1 MRRTALPLFAVALLA
16 LAACGDMRW
25 AREGGDEAAL
35 AEDLAACRR
44 LAQSKVGNF
53 GAPGPG
59 DPRFGITGPSQA
71 DLRMQEAQA
80 AGQCMR
86 GKGYSLVPAG
96 K

>member
-1 MRRTALPLFAVALLA
+1 MRRKVLPLFAVALLA
-16 LAACGDMRW
+16 LGACGDVRW
-25 AREGGDEAAL
+25 AKDGGDEAA
-35 AEDLAACRR
+35 ASADLAACSRV
-44 LAQSKVGNF
+44 AQAKVGNF

-80 AGQCMR
+80 VGQCMR
-86 GKGYSLVPAG
+86 GKGYGLTPAG